1 MRTFTHALL
10 ARVVSVLLFSLLVH
24 LPVLEPGEPAHL
36 PSHARQSSGQPN
48 FRVEIHSL
56 TEHGPQIVL
65 TNLSEE
71 PLTAC
76 YLETSFWKED
86 RKPSGMVWDVFLQHQ
101 SPLAKDVDV
110 SLPLGHVVGQ
120 PYPDKVEV
128 AAAVWADGTTFG
140 PSDHLRRILSNRAY
154 RAHSLDRIISLLQTG
169 IQQDWTRDQ
178 YLTAL
183 DNKSRAIS
191 AEAYGVKSTLDANPN
206 LDTRP
211 QVRQKVIQRFIDSFS
226 AEREVLRQSKPDI
239 STPYNPA

>member
-10 ARVVSVLLFSLLVH
+10 ARIVSVLLFSLLVH

-36 PSHARQSSGQPN
+36 PSHPRQSSGQPN
-48 FRVEIHSL
+48 FRVEIHSI

-65 TNLSEE
+65 TNLTEE

-76 YLETSFWKED
+76 FLQISFWKED
-86 RKPSGMVWDVFLQHQ
+86 RKPIGELWDAFLQNT
-101 SPLAKDVDV
+101 SPIAKDGDV

-120 PYPDKVEV
+120 PLPDKVEV

-140 PSDHLRRILSNRAY
+140 SPDELKRILSNRAY

-183 DNKSRAIS
+183 DDKSRAIS
-191 AEAYGVKSTLDANPN
+191 AEAYGLRSTLEANPN
-206 LDTRP
+206 LDTKPR
-211 QVRQKVIQRFIDSFS
+211 VRQKIIQTMLDSFS
-226 AEREVLRQSKPDI
+226 KERDLLRQSKPDFN
-239 STPYNPA
+239 TPINPV